1 MEPSKSNVNYCR
13 KKINGQLTAI
23 SGELSLI
30 KWALM
35 EKRKY
40 FNGDL

>member
-1 MEPSKSNVNYCR
+1 MEPPKSNVNYCR

-30 KWALM
+30 KWALING
-35 EKRKY
+35 EKKV
-40 FNGDL
+40 F

>member
-1 MEPSKSNVNYCR
+1 MEPQKSNVNYCR
-13 KKINGQLTAI
+13 KKLTAI